1 MSVLSLLSSPT
12 GSAQSVL
19 SHLSSL
25 TGSAHSV
32 SLVSPQFAYRK
43 CTVSLVSPQFA
54 YRKCTRS
61 GTWHGAASDV
71 TNPKDPGWSNYTLCV
86 LPSPTAGAIF
96 PPGSDVTTTVYDAA
110 RSSQNLAG
118 NSVSL
123 QTSSGTNYSDS
134 NTLFSFYHFHL
145 SDVGG
150 DNTVI
155 VVIVKHLPIARYV
168 NLRYSVASL
177 V

>member
-1 MSVLSLLSSPT
+1 MRCHYLLSPLISPT
-12 GSAQSVL
+12 GSAQ
-19 SHLSSL
+19 
-25 TGSAHSV
+25 SV

-43 CTVSLVSPQFA
+43 CTVSLVCPQFA

-61 GTWHGAASDV
+61 GTWHGAGSDV

-110 RSSQNLAG
+110 RASQDLAG

-134 NTLFSFYHFHL
+134 NILLSFHHLHL
-145 SDVGG
+145 SNNVDG
-150 DNTVI
+150 DNTVVI
-155 VVIVKHLPIARYV
+155 VIVKHMPIARHV